1 MQAAP
6 AVVDDSAQEP
16 IAVARVACIA
26 AAAAIG
32 GFLFGYDSAVI
43 NGAVPGIQATFR
55 SGSAATGF
63 AVASILIGCALGALL
78 AGRLAD
84 AIGRAPSLL
93 LTGVV
98 FTLSAVWTGFVGS
111 EATFNVARFL
121 SGMAVGAA
129 SVVSP
134 AYIAEISPAPIRGR
148 LTTLMQMGIVVGI
161 FAALLADY
169 FVARAAG
176 GVTGTL
182 WLGLEAWRWMF
193 LTEVLPALAL
203 VAAALWIP
211 ESPRYLVAIGKE
223 REALAILQRITPGA
237 SPAIIGAIR
246 STFAGERKPRLADLL
261 GADRRVLPIVWIG
274 VALSCLQQLVGIN
287 VIFYYGTTLWEAVGF
302 SAADSLLINVI
313 SSTINIAATV
323 IAITLIDRVGR
334 RPLLLWGAVGMTV
347 TLAVLALMFASA
359 ATGADGKVTL
369 GSRSGVIALVAANL
383 YVLAFG
389 VSWGP
394 TVWTMLSEMFPNRMR
409 GSGLAVAATA
419 QWLANWL
426 VTVTFP
432 PMLLHLGSGLA
443 YGVYAT
449 FAAVAIVFVRRFV
462 VETRGRTLEE
472 MR

>member
-1 MQAAP
+1 MATLAP
-6 AVVDDSAQEP
+6 VVDAPQP
-16 IAVARVACIA
+16 IAVGRVACIA

-43 NGAVPGIQATFR
+43 NGAVPGIQATFK

-111 EATFNVARFL
+111 ETTFNVARFL

-134 AYIAEISPAPIRGR
+134 AYIAEISPASIRGR

-161 FAALLADY
+161 FAALVADY
-169 FVARAAG
+169 FVARIAG

-193 LTEVLPALAL
+193 LTEVVPALAL

-211 ESPRYLVAIGKE
+211 ESPRYLVAIG
-223 REALAILQRITPGA
+223 RDADALAIMRRIVPST
-237 SPAIIGAIR
+237 SPAVVDDIR
-246 STFAGERKPRLADLL
+246 RTFAGETKPRLRDLL
-261 GADRRVLPIVWIG
+261 GANGRVLPIVWVGI
-274 VALSCLQQLVGIN
+274 ALSCLQQFVGIN
-287 VIFYYGTTLWEAVGF
+287 VIFYYGTTLWQAVGF
-302 SAADSLLINVI
+302 SASDSLLINVI

-323 IAITLIDRVGR
+323 IAIALIDRVGR
-334 RPLLLWGAVGMTV
+334 RPLLLWGAVGMTI
-347 TLAVLALMFASA
+347 TLGVLALMFASA
-359 ATGADGKVTL
+359 VTGADGKVTL
-369 GSRSGVIALVAANL
+369 GTRDGIIALVAANL

-389 VSWGP
+389 ITWGP
-394 TVWTMLSEMFPNRMR
+394 TVWTMLSEMFPNRVR

-419 QWLANWL
+419 QWLANWII
-426 VTVTFP
+426 TVTFP
-432 PMLLHLGSGLA
+432 LMLKHLGSGAA
-443 YGVYAT
+443 YGAYAA
-449 FAAVAIVFVRRFV
+449 FAAVAIVFVVRHV

-472 MR
+472 M